1 MSKGSKLFNFVRE
14 NASAHFREVVP
25 EATDNNISDLSN
37 ILFGQEYATTLN
49 EFIDTLVNRIGMTIV
64 HDRAFKNPLAP
75 FKKGSMPLGTDVQE
89 IKTNFIEAEQFVIS
103 EDEAG
108 KLLSVSIPDTKVEYI
123 KRNRKDRYDLSI
135 AYDSLHGAFVS
146 WDKFTAYVDS
156 IFSALYNSAETDE
169 FEKMKELIVAG
180 YKNNKV
186 VIKTVS
192 QVTDAST
199 AKALLKLA
207 RKDYIKMQY
216 PSTEYNA
223 WTKNT
228 GDLKPLKTFTPKN
241 RMVLFITADVA
252 SEADVEVLAQSFNL
266 DKSNWLGS
274 IVQVDKL
281 DDEGKI
287 QAVLCDESFLQI
299 YDNLYRMEE
308 FNNGRVLVRNYYL
321 HIWQVMGISML
332 SNAVIYA
339 TEQPT
344 VPATAIKAEKTS
356 VSVKAGE
363 KVVVPFTLTPMTA
376 TTTVTATSG
385 SASYATAE
393 IVGKTV
399 EITGVS
405 AGSTTIRILAG
416 SPQIKDTIS
425 VTVTAAE

>member
-192 QVTDAST
+192 QVSDAST

-344 VPATAIKAEKTS
+344 VPATAIKAQTTS
-356 VSVKAGE
+356 VTVKAGE

-385 SASYATAE
+385 TAAYATAE

-405 AGSTTIRILAG
+405 AGSTTIRIQAG
-416 SPQIKDTIS
+416 ASSVKDTIS
-425 VTVTAAE
+425 VTVTAE

>member
-1 MSKGSKLFNFVRE
+1 MSKGSKLFNFIRQ
-14 NASAHFREVVP
+14 NASDHFREVVP
-25 EATDNNISDLSN
+25 EATDSNISDLSN
-37 ILFGQEYATTLN
+37 ILFGQEYAPTLN

-192 QVTDAST
+192 QVQDATT

-344 VPATAIKAEKTS
+344 VPATAIKASSATAT
-356 VSVKAGE
+356 VTAGE
-363 KVVVPFTLTPMTA
+363 KVVVPFTVTPTTA
-376 TTTVTATSG
+376 TTTVTVAS
-385 SASYATAE
+385 SASSKATAE
-393 IVGKTV
+393 VVGNTV
-399 EITGVS
+399 EITGVASGS
-405 AGSTTIRILAG
+405 ANITLTAG
-416 SPQIKDTIS
+416 EGITDTIA
-425 VTVTAAE
+425 VTVEAGE

>member
-1 MSKGSKLFNFVRE
+1 MSKGSKLFNFIRQ
-14 NASAHFREVVP
+14 NASDHFREVVP
-25 EATDNNISDLSN
+25 EATDSNISDLSN
-37 ILFGQEYATTLN
+37 ILFGQEYAPTLN
-49 EFIDTLVNRIGMTIV
+49 EFIDTMVNRIGMTIV
-64 HDRAFKNPLAP
+64 HDRSFKNPLAP
-75 FKKGSMPLGTDVQE
+75 FKKGSVPLGSDVQE
-89 IKTNFIEAEQFVIS
+89 IKTNLLEAEQFVIS

-108 KLLSVSIPDTKVEYI
+108 KLLKVTIPDTKVEYI

-135 AYDSLHGAFVS
+135 AYDSLHAAFVS

-192 QVTDAST
+192 AVQDAST

-216 PSTEYNA
+216 PSVDYNA
-223 WTKNT
+223 WTKCT

-266 DKSNWLGS
+266 DKSDWLGS

-321 HIWQVMGISML
+321 HVWQIMGISML
-332 SNAVIYA
+332 SNAIVYA

-344 VPATAIKAEKTS
+344 VDATDIEASASSATVEAGST
-356 VSVKAGE
+356 VK
-363 KVVVPFTLTPMTA
+363 VPFTIKPANA
-376 TTTVTATSG
+376 TSAVTVTSSASTKATGEAVGRNIVITGKQAG
-385 SASYATAE
+385 SATLTITAN
-393 IVGKTV
+393 GH
-399 EITGVS
+399 S
-405 AGSTTIRILAG
+405 
-416 SPQIKDTIS
+416 DTIS
-425 VTVTAAE
+425 VTVTAASE

>member
-89 IKTNFIEAEQFVIS
+89 IKTNLLEAEQFVIS

-108 KLLSVSIPDTKVEYI
+108 KLLQVSIPDTKVEYI

-192 QVTDAST
+192 QVTDATT

-344 VPATAIKAEKTS
+344 VPATAINAEKSS
-356 VSVKAGE
+356 VRIKVGE
-363 KVVVPFTLTPMTA
+363 KDVVRFTLTPITA
-376 TTTVTATSG
+376 TTTVTATVSTP
-385 SASYATAE
+385 SKATAE
-393 IVGKTV
+393 IKGNTV
-399 EITGVS
+399 EITGVAQGATNVVLH
-405 AGSTTIRILAG
+405 AGDVVEAISLA
-416 SPQIKDTIS
+416 
-425 VTVTAAE
+425 VVAE

>member
-1 MSKGSKLFNFVRE
+1 MSKGSKLFNFIRQ
-14 NASAHFREVVP
+14 NASDHFREVVP
-25 EATDNNISDLSN
+25 EATDSNISDLSN
-37 ILFGQEYATTLN
+37 ILFGQEYAPTLN

-192 QVTDAST
+192 QVTDATT

-344 VPATAIKAEKTS
+344 VDATAIKASSATAT
-356 VSVKAGE
+356 VTAGE
-363 KVVVPFTLTPMTA
+363 KVVVPFTVTPTTS
-376 TTTVTATSG
+376 TTTVTVAS
-385 SASYATAE
+385 SASAKATAE
-393 IVGKTV
+393 IKGNTV
-399 EITGVS
+399 EITGVASGS
-405 AGSTTIRILAG
+405 ANITLTAG
-416 SPQIKDTIS
+416 EGITDTIA
-425 VTVTAAE
+425 VTVEAGE

>member
-1 MSKGSKLFNFVRE
+1 MSKGSKLFNFIRQ
-14 NASAHFREVVP
+14 NASDHFREVVP
-25 EATDNNISDLSN
+25 EATDSNISDLSN
-37 ILFGQEYATTLN
+37 ILFGQEYAPTLN

-192 QVTDAST
+192 KVEDATT

-241 RMVLFITADVA
+241 RMVLFVTADVA

-274 IVQVDKL
+274 IVQVDQL
-281 DDEGKI
+281 DPEGKI

-332 SNAVIYA
+332 SNAIIYA

-344 VPATAIKAEKTS
+344 VPATAIKASSATAT
-356 VSVKAGE
+356 VTAGE
-363 KVVVPFTLTPMTA
+363 KVVVPFTVTPTTA
-376 TTTVTATSG
+376 TTTVTASS
-385 SASYATAE
+385 SASAKATAE
-393 IVGKTV
+393 IKGNTV
-399 EITGVS
+399 EITGVASGS
-405 AGSTTIRILAG
+405 ANITLTAG
-416 SPQIKDTIS
+416 EGITDTIA
-425 VTVTAAE
+425 VTVEAGE

>member
-1 MSKGSKLFNFVRE
+1 MSKGSKLFNFIRQ
-14 NASAHFREVVP
+14 NASDHFREVVP
-25 EATDNNISDLSN
+25 EATDSNISDLSN
-37 ILFGQEYATTLN
+37 ILFGQEYAPTLN

-108 KLLSVSIPDTKVEYI
+108 KLLSVTIPDTKVEYI

-192 QVTDAST
+192 KVEDATT

-266 DKSNWLGS
+266 DKSDWLGS

-332 SNAVIYA
+332 SNAIIYA
-339 TEQPT
+339 TEQPE
-344 VPATAIKAEKTS
+344 VDATDLTLEKNA
-356 VSVKAGE
+356 VELA
-363 KVVVPFTLTPMTA
+363 FTEHTYVGFQLTPPNA
-376 TTTVTATSG
+376 TNTVNAIPS
-385 SASYATAE
+385 TAE
-393 IVGKTV
+393 V
-399 EITGVS
+399 ETRVEGNKIYIGATGDITE
-405 AGSTTIRILAG
+405 
-416 SPQIKDTIS
+416 P
-425 VTVTAAE
+425 VTVTVEVVGTQIEKTITVSPHSA

>member
-1 MSKGSKLFNFVRE
+1 MSKGSKLFNFIRQ
-14 NASAHFREVVP
+14 NASDHFREVVP
-25 EATDNNISDLSN
+25 EATDSNISDLSN
-37 ILFGQEYATTLN
+37 ILFGQEYAPTLN

-344 VPATAIKAEKTS
+344 VDATAIKASSATAT
-356 VSVKAGE
+356 VTAGE
-363 KVVVPFTLTPMTA
+363 KVVVPFTVTPTTS
-376 TTTVTATSG
+376 TTTVTVAS
-385 SASYATAE
+385 SASSKATAE
-393 IVGKTV
+393 IKGNTV
-399 EITGVS
+399 EITGVASGS
-405 AGSTTIRILAG
+405 ANITLTAG
-416 SPQIKDTIS
+416 EGITDTIA
-425 VTVTAAE
+425 VTVEAGE

>member
-1 MSKGSKLFNFVRE
+1 MSKGSKLFNFIRQ
-14 NASAHFREVVP
+14 NASDHFREVVP
-25 EATDNNISDLSN
+25 EATDSNISDLSN
-37 ILFGQEYATTLN
+37 ILFGQEYAPTLN

-192 QVTDAST
+192 QVQDATT

-344 VPATAIKAEKTS
+344 VDATAIKASSATAT
-356 VSVKAGE
+356 VTAGE
-363 KVVVPFTLTPMTA
+363 KVVVPFTVTPTTS
-376 TTTVTATSG
+376 TTTVTVAS
-385 SASYATAE
+385 SASSKATAE
-393 IVGKTV
+393 VVGNTV
-399 EITGVS
+399 EITGVASGS
-405 AGSTTIRILAG
+405 ATITLTAG
-416 SPQIKDTIS
+416 EGITDTIA
-425 VTVTAAE
+425 VTVKAGE

>member
-252 SEADVEVLAQSFNL
+252 SEADVEVLCQSFNL

-344 VPATAIKAEKTS
+344 VDATAIKAQTTS
-356 VSVKAGE
+356 VTVKAGE
-363 KVVVPFTLTPMTA
+363 KVVVPFTLTPANA

-385 SASYATAE
+385 TAAYATAQ

-405 AGSTTIRILAG
+405 AGSTTIRIQAG
-416 SPQIKDTIS
+416 APSVKDNIS
-425 VTVTAAE
+425 VTVTAA

>member
-1 MSKGSKLFNFVRE
+1 MSKGSKLFNFIRQ
-14 NASAHFREVVP
+14 NASDHFREVVP
-25 EATDNNISDLSN
+25 EATDSNISDLSN
-37 ILFGQEYATTLN
+37 ILFGQEYAPTLN

-64 HDRAFKNPLAP
+64 HDRAFKNPLSP

-89 IKTNFIEAEQFVIS
+89 IKTNMLEAEQYVIS

-108 KLLSVSIPDTKVEYI
+108 KLLSVTIPDTKVEYI

-156 IFSALYNSAETDE
+156 VFSALYNSAETDE

-199 AKALLKLA
+199 AKALLKTA

-281 DDEGKI
+281 DEEGKI

-321 HIWQVMGISML
+321 HVWQVMGISML
-332 SNAVIYA
+332 SNAIIYA

-344 VPATAIKAEKTS
+344 VEATDID
-356 VSVKAGE
+356 AGE
-363 KVVVPFTLTPMTA
+363 SSVTVAVGEKKKVLFNLTPANA
-376 TTTVTATSG
+376 TSEVTATS
-385 SASYATAE
+385 SATSKATAT
-393 IVGKTV
+393 IVGRYV
-399 EITGVS
+399 EIEGKQ
-405 AGSTTIRILAG
+405 AGSSTVTISAN
-416 SPQIKDTIS
+416 SHSDTIS
-425 VTVTAAE
+425 VTVTAVSE

>member
-1 MSKGSKLFNFVRE
+1 MSKGSKLFNFIRQ
-14 NASAHFREVVP
+14 NASDHFREVVP
-25 EATDNNISDLSN
+25 EATDSNISDLSN
-37 ILFGQEYATTLN
+37 ILFGQEYAPTLN

-192 QVTDAST
+192 QVQDAST

-266 DKSNWLGS
+266 DKSDWLGS

-332 SNAVIYA
+332 SNAIVYA

-344 VPATAIKAEKTS
+344 VPATAIEASSATAT
-356 VSVKAGE
+356 VTAGE
-363 KVVVPFTLTPMTA
+363 KVVVPFTVTPITS
-376 TTTVTATSG
+376 TTTVTVAS
-385 SASYATAE
+385 SASAKATAE
-393 IVGKTV
+393 VKGNTV
-399 EITGVS
+399 EITGVAEGS
-405 AGSTTIRILAG
+405 ATITLTAG
-416 SPQIKDTIS
+416 EGITDTIA
-425 VTVTAAE
+425 VTVEAGE

>member
-108 KLLSVSIPDTKVEYI
+108 KLLQVSIPDTKVEYI

-192 QVTDAST
+192 QVTDATT

-344 VPATAIKAEKTS
+344 VPATAIKAEKSS
-356 VSVKAGE
+356 VRIKVGE
-363 KVVVPFTLTPMTA
+363 KAVVPFTLTPITA
-376 TTTVTATSG
+376 TTNVTATVSTPTK
-385 SASYATAE
+385 ATAE
-393 IVGKTV
+393 IKGNTV
-399 EITGVS
+399 EITGVA
-405 AGSTTIRILAG
+405 AGATNVVLHAGDVAEAISLA
-416 SPQIKDTIS
+416 
-425 VTVTAAE
+425 VTSE